1 MSEWWERAGSYI
13 NPLNL
18 GESWEKTIN
27 NPLTRDLLKDA
38 GLQNLGKNSNPLN
51 PENYLFGGL
60 GTIKDVYGN
69 VSGNTDAKKAA
80 EEAAKKQNT
89 ALDNATA
96 SQERMFNA
104 ALDTQRPWLEA
115 GGRGLG
121 QLEAGINSGAFE
133 TAPGQYNGPPAF
145 KDLTF
150 DFEADP
156 GYQFRLSEGSRAVE
170 ASAAARGGLFSG
182 KTGTDLQGFAQGLAS
197 QEYGAAYNRFAD
209 KRDYNRQNYQD
220 DRNFSYGAFNDD
232 FNRRRATNTDKYN
245 RLASLAGVGQVTAN
259 NVAGMQNEQGG
270 NLGNL
275 ALQRGNVAAQL
286 LQSNAQLDQQNKQG
300 AMQIGAAALAAFS
313 DRTVK
318 ENIDYLGLENGH
330 KVYGFNYIGDPVRYK
345 GVMAQE
351 VQETNPGAVI
361 LINGI
366 MAVDYGKIGV
376 KFEVMECH

>member
-1 MSEWWERAGSYI
+1 M
-13 NPLNL
+13 
-18 GESWEKTIN
+18 
-27 NPLTRDLLKDA
+27 
-38 GLQNLGKNSNPLN
+38 N

-69 VSGNTDAKKAA
+69 VSANNDAKKAA
-80 EEAAKKQNT
+80 EEAANQQKT

-133 TAPGQYNGPPAF
+133 TSPGQYNGPPAF

-156 GYQFRLSEGSRAVE
+156 GYKFRLSEGSKQVE

-209 KRDYNRQNYQD
+209 SRDYNRQNYQD
-220 DRNFSYGAFNDD
+220 DRNFTYGAFNDD

-275 ALQRGNVAAQL
+275 AIQRGNVAAQL
-286 LQSNAQLDQQNKQG
+286 AQSKAQLNQQNNQG
-300 AMQIGAAALAAFS
+300 VMQIGAAALAAFS

-351 VQETNPGAVI
+351 VQETNPDAVV

-366 MAVDYGKIGV
+366 MAVDYAKIGV